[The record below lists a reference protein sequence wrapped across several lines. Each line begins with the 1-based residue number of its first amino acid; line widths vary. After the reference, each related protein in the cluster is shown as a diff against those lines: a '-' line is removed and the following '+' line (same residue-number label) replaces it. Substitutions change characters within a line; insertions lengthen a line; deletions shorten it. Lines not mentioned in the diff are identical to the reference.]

1 MWEKMGILPLWGV
14 GFPRMPLSL
23 WASPEC
29 PYERC
34 VSRYFA
40 ISCFFQLCKFL
51 TPSFFTRRDRFT
63 PVRDWGK
70 RADAIEQNRAERE
83 VRAVVLLA
91 AGQRERETVG
101 DREGLERWS
110 CSPLSRAPGR
120 AAGRCTWALGR
131 VPTWTERCSG
141 AGSTRLLLLG
151 LPRRTSR
158 KKRRTTSAAC
168 LLHVSDRC
176 C

>member
-1 MWEKMGILPLWGV
+1 MTVLPLSV
-14 GFPRMPLSL
+14 
-23 WASPEC
+23 
-29 PYERC
+29 
-34 VSRYFA
+34 
-40 ISCFFQLCKFL
+40 
-51 TPSFFTRRDRFT
+51 TRESEQMQSNR
-63 PVRDWGK
+63 
-70 RADAIEQNRAERE
+70 IEQRE

-110 CSPLSRAPGR
+110 CSPLSRAPR
-120 AAGRCTWALGR
+120 QAAGRWTWALGR

-158 KKRRTTSAAC
+158 KKRRTGNLEQETGGHKIDEKLDQIKINRDQTFHRPSQG
-168 LLHVSDRC
+168 SW
-176 C
+176 